1 MNSPS
6 IESLTSL
13 LEIASAERDR
23 AALALRGA
31 EQQCRRLEM
40 QAEQLGG
47 YRAEYRQRWSGN
59 FARPSA
65 MTIVQCYQG
74 FMARLD
80 DAIGQQRQQLDQA
93 ATAVERARAQLLA
106 CETRV
111 ASVRKLI
118 ERRQLEHRRW
128 TDRREQ
134 RQTDEAAL
142 QSHWRAAFGADAQP
156 TRH

>member
-1 MNSPS
+1 MNAPS

-13 LEIASAERDR
+13 LELASAERDR
-23 AALALRGA
+23 ATLALRGA
-31 EQQCRRLEM
+31 EQQRRRLEM

-47 YRAEYRQRWSGN
+47 YRAEYRQRWGGS
-59 FARPSA
+59 FTKPSA
-65 MTIVQCYQG
+65 MTIVHCYQG
-74 FMARLD
+74 FMSRLD

-93 ATAVERARAQLLA
+93 AAAVERARAHLLA

-118 ERRQLEHRRW
+118 ERRQFEHRRW
-128 TDRREQ
+128 ADRCEQ
-134 RQTDEAAL
+134 RQTDETAQ
-142 QSHWRAAFGADAQP
+142 QSRWLAVFGADAQP